1 MISNLLI
8 NLFVKDSKN
17 ISDEKVRS
25 AYGYLASL
33 VGVIS
38 NIILFIVKF
47 SIGFLTGSIAVT
59 ADAFNN
65 LSDVLSSV
73 ITIIGFKISNLP
85 ADKEHPFGHGRAEY
99 ISAFIVSFMVML
111 VGLEFLKTS
120 VMRILKPT
128 PVTFEIIPFIL
139 LLATIIIK
147 LWLGL
152 FNNNIGKKINSS
164 AIKASGMDAFG
175 DVFTSSCVAISF
187 LAAKFTAFPIDA
199 YVGAFVSL
207 FIIYTGISL
216 LRETISSLLGEA
228 PDPELVKNLT
238 EYLLTFPNITNVH
251 DLMIH
256 NYGVGRA
263 MASIHIEFPADVNII
278 EMHNIVDQA
287 EREISKKFNLYL
299 TIHMDPLYIANGE
312 SALIKEEVS
321 KMVEYNPV
329 LKSMHDFRTIECSD
343 KIDIRFDIVVDGNKA
358 KHLMS
363 DEEIINSI
371 KTKVESKH
379 PNFECIIT
387 LDKEFFE

>member
-1 MISNLLI
+1 MISNLLVK
-8 NLFVKDSKN
+8 LFVKDSTN
-17 ISDEKVRS
+17 ISNEKVRS

-33 VGVIS
+33 VGIVS

-47 SIGFLTGSIAVT
+47 SIGFLTGSIAIT

-73 ITIIGFKISNLP
+73 ITIVGFKISTLP

-99 ISAFIVSFMVML
+99 ISAFIVSFMVIL

-120 VMRILKPT
+120 IMRIINPT
-128 PVTFEIIPFIL
+128 PVTFEVIPFIL
-139 LLATIIIK
+139 LLGTIIIK

-152 FNNNIGKKINSS
+152 FNNNIGKKIKSS

-187 LAAKFTAFPIDA
+187 LAAKFTTFPIDA
-199 YVGAFVSL
+199 YVGALVSL

-216 LRETISSLLGEA
+216 LKETISSLLGEA

-278 EMHNIVDQA
+278 DMHNIVDQA
-287 EREISKKFNLYL
+287 EREISEKYNLYL

-312 SALIKEEVS
+312 SALIKEEIT

-329 LKSMHDFRTIECSD
+329 LKSMHDFRIIECSD
-343 KIDIRFDIVVDGNKA
+343 RTDLRFDIVVDGNKS
-358 KHLMS
+358 KNLIS
-363 DEEIINSI
+363 DDEIINSI
-371 KTKVESKH
+371 KSKIESQH
-379 PNFECIIT
+379 PNFNCIIT

>member
-8 NLFVKDSKN
+8 KLFIKDSKN
-17 ISDEKVRS
+17 TFNEKVRS
-25 AYGYLASL
+25 AYGYLASF